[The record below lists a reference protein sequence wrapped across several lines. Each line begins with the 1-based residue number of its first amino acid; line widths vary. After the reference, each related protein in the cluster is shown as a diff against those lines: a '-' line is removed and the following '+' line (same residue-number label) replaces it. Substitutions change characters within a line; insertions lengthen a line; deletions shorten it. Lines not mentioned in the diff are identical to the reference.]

1 MSDQLRFGLIGTGWI
16 GRFHA
21 ETLAARLPNTTL
33 VAVADPNLEAASR
46 FGAPQAY
53 ADPLELIDDPDVDA
67 VAISSPAATH
77 TDLVVAAAQA
87 GKHVF
92 CEKPM
97 ALTLEDADRAIAA
110 AARRRRGPAGRVQPP
125 LRSPTSPP
133 RTTRSSR
140 ASIGT
145 PQLLRSLTRDPGI
158 SADVA
163 ARVKPWTIF
172 NETLI
177 HDFDTLC
184 WLNPGARVTEVY
196 AQAAA
201 LVHPQYADGGY
212 LDTSVVQLRF
222 DNGAFA
228 TAEASFQAVYGYDV
242 RGEVFGSEGVLLAG
256 RAPEEAGKL
265 NTELFARRLRRS
277 VRRTS
282 PRACWRARSHRSRGT
297 MRESPWRSR
306 WPQPSPCAPGPPSQ
320 LAGAGAGMSGF
331 ELAVSAEMV
340 FTDLPIVER
349 VRRIHDLGFA
359 AEIWSWDD
367 KDLDALAATGATFT
381 SMTGYLHGDLID
393 PRHRRR
399 GGAYRRAE
407 HQSR

>member
-1 MSDQLRFGLIGTGWI
+1 MSDPLRFGLIGTGWI

-21 ETLAARLPNTTL
+21 ESLATRVPGATL
-33 VAVADPNLEAASR
+33 VAVADPNVDAAQSI
-46 FGAPQAY
+46 GADRAY
-53 ADPLELIDDPDVDA
+53 ADPYELIGDPA
-67 VAISSPAATH
+67 VQAVVISSPAATH

-87 GKHVF
+87 GKPVF

-97 ALTLEDADRAIAA
+97 ALTLDDADRAIAA
-110 AARRRRGPAGRVQPP
+110 AADAGVPLQVGFNRRFADDFAAMHDAIVAG
-125 LRSPTSPP
+125 
-133 RTTRSSR
+133 
-140 ASIGT
+140 SIGT

-158 SADVA
+158 SAEVA

-201 LVHPQYADGGY
+201 LIHPQYADAGL

-256 RAPEEAGKL
+256 RDPEQAGRL
-265 NTELFARRLRRS
+265 NTELFADAYTAQFIHFADCVRTGATPSVTGHDARVALEIALAAAES
-277 VRRTS
+277 VRT
-282 PRACWRARSHRSRGT
+282 G
-297 MRESPWRSR
+297 
-306 WPQPSPCAPGPPSQ
+306 APVA
-320 LAGAGAGMSGF
+320 LAGA
-331 ELAVSAEMV
+331 
-340 FTDLPIVER
+340 
-349 VRRIHDLGFA
+349 VR
-359 AEIWSWDD
+359 S
-367 KDLDALAATGATFT
+367 
-381 SMTGYLHGDLID
+381 
-393 PRHRRR
+393 
-399 GGAYRRAE
+399 
-407 HQSR
+407 

>member
-21 ETLAARLPNTTL
+21 ETLARRLSNATL
-33 VAVADPNLEAASR
+33 VAVADPNLEAAQSI
-46 FGAPQAY
+46 GASKAY
-53 ADPLELIDDPDVDA
+53 ADPYQLIADLDVQA

-97 ALTLEDADRAIAA
+97 ALTLDDADRAIAA
-110 AARRRRGPAGRVQPP
+110 AADAGVALQVGFNRRFAADFVAAHDAVVAGE
-125 LRSPTSPP
+125 
-133 RTTRSSR
+133 
-140 ASIGT
+140 IGT

-158 SADVA
+158 SAEVA

-184 WLNPGARVTEVY
+184 WLNPGAQVTEVY

-201 LVHPQYADGGY
+201 LIHPQYAEAGY

-222 DNGAFA
+222 DNGAFG

-242 RGEVFGSEGVLLAG
+242 RGEIFGSDGVLLAG
-256 RAPEEAGKL
+256 KAPDQAGRL
-265 NTELFARRLRRS
+265 NTELFADAYTAQFADFVAHVRAGTNPSVTGQDARVALEIALAAAES
-277 VRRTS
+277 VRT
-282 PRACWRARSHRSRGT
+282 G
-297 MRESPWRSR
+297 
-306 WPQPSPCAPGPPSQ
+306 GPVT
-320 LAGAGAGMSGF
+320 LAGA
-331 ELAVSAEMV
+331 
-340 FTDLPIVER
+340 
-349 VRRIHDLGFA
+349 VR
-359 AEIWSWDD
+359 S
-367 KDLDALAATGATFT
+367 
-381 SMTGYLHGDLID
+381 
-393 PRHRRR
+393 
-399 GGAYRRAE
+399 
-407 HQSR
+407 

>member
-1 MSDQLRFGLIGTGWI
+1 MSEQLRFGLIGTGWI

-21 ETLAARLPNTTL
+21 ETLAHRLPGATL
-33 VAVADPNLEAASR
+33 VAVADPNIEAARSLN
-46 FGAPQAY
+46 APRAY
-53 ADPLELIDDPDVDA
+53 ADPLELIGDPTVEA

-97 ALTLEDADRAIAA
+97 ALTLDDADRAITAA
-110 AARRRRGPAGRVQPP
+110 EDAGVALQVGFNRRFATDFAAMHDAIATG
-125 LRSPTSPP
+125 
-133 RTTRSSR
+133 
-140 ASIGT
+140 SIGT

-158 SADVA
+158 SAEVA

-201 LVHPQYADGGY
+201 LIHPQYADTGY

-222 DNGAFA
+222 DNGAFG

-242 RGEVFGSEGVLLAG
+242 RGEVFGSGGVLLAG
-256 RAPEEAGKL
+256 RDPAQAGRL
-265 NTELFARRLRRS
+265 NTELFADAYVAQFAHFAES
-277 VRRTS
+277 VQAGTAPS
-282 PRACWRARSHRSRGT
+282 VSGHDARV
-297 MRESPWRSR
+297 
-306 WPQPSPCAPGPPSQ
+306 A
-320 LAGAGAGMSGF
+320 L
-331 ELAVSAEMV
+331 
-340 FTDLPIVER
+340 
-349 VRRIHDLGFA
+349 
-359 AEIWSWDD
+359 EI
-367 KDLDALAATGATFT
+367 ALAAAESVRTGAPVA
-381 SMTGYLHGDLID
+381 LD
-393 PRHRRR
+393 
-399 GGAYRRAE
+399 GAVR
-407 HQSR
+407 S